1 MMSVTLD
8 RVLERLRSRAETN
21 EDVAEALEFLAA
33 DSVADPFRHPGEPVL
48 AVARAI
54 NRRRQQ
60 ERRDEFRS
68 RALSTPDVVALIGSM
83 SNRKAVDRRRRRG
96 TLLGV
101 RVGNQTLHPDWQ
113 FDRRRGDTREGLER
127 VLAALRQV
135 TSDVL
140 AADALMTVPRQD
152 LDGASVADVFAD
164 GDVELAARIVAM
176 AGDQS

>member
-1 MMSVTLD
+1 MTSATLD
-8 RVLERLRSRAETN
+8 RVLERLRSKAEAN
-21 EDVAEALEFLAA
+21 EDVAEVLEFLAA
-33 DSVADPFRHPGEPVL
+33 DSVVDPFGHPGEAVV

-54 NRRRQQ
+54 NRRRHQ
-60 ERRDEFRS
+60 ERHDEFRS

-101 RVGNQTLHPDWQ
+101 RVGNETLHPDWQ

-127 VLAALRQV
+127 ILGALHQV

-140 AADALMTVPRQD
+140 AADALMIVPRQD
-152 LDGASVADVFAD
+152 LGGVSVADVFAD
-164 GDVELAARIVAM
+164 GDVELAVRLVAM